1 MQDLSAPSATM
12 HPLQS
17 DDDAPL
23 DALMAARVRASLS
36 WGQLQGRLAHV
47 PPDVAHHFGCAVAR
61 LLLIEA
67 LAQSGFPG
75 ADGWFSSWF
84 SGLEPVPGTT
94 AQATAPASLVADTL
108 LSQLSLSAWTP
119 LAQAAT
125 QIHAAAR
132 CDRGDRREAPEI
144 PPVVA
149 IEEAARLAEALASGN
164 EDDWPLTALD
174 RLHGAAANSPHF
186 APTERNRQL
195 LALPSGPMVFE
206 QTRAGVPLWALDLM
220 AGPLIA
226 RSNPGSRPLPLPGTV
241 CAEALRP
248 ELWPQ
253 ERAILVAEAAGQA
266 AQRLSDQLDAAHA
279 RVQDMQHPL
288 SGLRSTSRAPLLY
301 RLLAGFGPLRPLQI
315 EQALAVSK
323 NGVRDLVASL
333 VHAGLAETS
342 LHRHQTV
349 VRALP
354 PRRAPTVPAT
364 EHEELPDSPYAEHD
378 AAMADL
384 DRLLARSDA
393 SRP

>member
-1 MQDLSAPSATM
+1 MN
-12 HPLQS
+12 PLQS
-17 DDDAPL
+17 DEDAPL

-36 WGQLQGRLAHV
+36 WGHLQGRLAHV
-47 PPDVAHHFGCAVAR
+47 PLQVAHHFCCALTR
-61 LLLIEA
+61 LLLVEA
-67 LAQSGFPG
+67 LGHSGFPG
-75 ADGWFSSWF
+75 AEGWFTPWF
-84 SGLEPVPGTT
+84 CGLEPVPDTT
-94 AQATAPASLVADTL
+94 VQATAPASLVADTL
-108 LSQLSLSAWTP
+108 LSELSLCAWSP
-119 LAQAAT
+119 LAQAAA
-125 QIHAAAR
+125 QIRAAAR
-132 CDRGDRREAPEI
+132 FDRDDRSEPPEI
-144 PPVVA
+144 LPAFAV
-149 IEEAARLAEALASGN
+149 EQAARLAELLARGN
-164 EDDWPLTALD
+164 EDDWPLTPLD
-174 RLHGAAANSPHF
+174 RLHGAAADSPHF
-186 APTERNRQL
+186 APPERNRQL

-206 QTRAGVPLWALDLM
+206 QTRPGMALWALDLV

-226 RSNPGSRPLPLPGTV
+226 RANPGARPLPLPGTV
-241 CAEALRP
+241 RAEALRP
-248 ELWPQ
+248 ELWPR
-253 ERAILVAEAAGQA
+253 ERAILVAQAAGQA
-266 AQRLSDQLDAAHA
+266 AQRLCEQLDAAHA
-279 RVQDMQHPL
+279 RVQDMQQPL